1 MNSNNYLHFKILDIV
16 RSKRTKTYFPQ
27 KNIGT
32 YLISCR
38 LSGET
43 VFLLGEEI
51 LTLKPND
58 VFYVP
63 MGSHYSQSDKSDV
76 EFICLHLEISG
87 SYPDKM
93 MLIHP
98 QNPQEIC
105 DLFCQVH
112 DLWQKKPQNYI
123 YLCMSLIYRIIA
135 LTYTLENDYESS
147 NHNILDPALKYI
159 NMHLFLP
166 DLSLDTASGAAG
178 ISRVYFNKLFKE
190 TFGTTPI
197 KYINH
202 KRIEKAKLL
211 LKSGSYTKEEI
222 SSFCGFND
230 VKYFYTVFKNITG
243 TTTGEYCRRL

>member
-1 MNSNNYLHFKILDIV
+1 MNFNNYLNFKILDIV
-16 RSKRTKTYFPQ
+16 RAKRTKTYFPQ
-27 KNIGT
+27 KNIGM

-38 LSGET
+38 LKGET
-43 VFLLGEEI
+43 VFFHGEEI
-51 LTLKPND
+51 FTLKPND

-63 MGSHYSQSDKSDV
+63 IGSHYSQSDKNDV
-76 EFICLHLEISG
+76 EFICLHLEIYG

-93 MLIHP
+93 ILIHP
-98 QNPQEIC
+98 QAPQEIC
-105 DLFCQVH
+105 NLFCQVH